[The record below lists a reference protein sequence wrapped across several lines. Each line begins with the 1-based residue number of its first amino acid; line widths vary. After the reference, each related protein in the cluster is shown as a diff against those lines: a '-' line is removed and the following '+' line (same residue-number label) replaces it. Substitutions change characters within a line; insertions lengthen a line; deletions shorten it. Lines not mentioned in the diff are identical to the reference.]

1 MTLTFT
7 EPTELLLEVVPSVR
21 SQSWQNSQIYGTPHS
36 RWCAYI
42 NQICLD
48 VFITWVKN
56 EYVSDAAVWF
66 SSAGIPSF
74 WEFVNGVGICFGE
87 QKVLLVPSE
96 AIDHKEL
103 EVPQEWVDI
112 PSWAADYYLAV
123 QITNNQEWVRVWGY
137 TTHQELKSPGNY
149 DPVDRTYC
157 LDARQI
163 TKDISAFFLTYQ
175 YCREA
180 QTKKAI
186 ASLPQLPQTQAE
198 NLVQRLGTPSV
209 TFPRLAVPFAVWGAL
224 LETEQSR
231 QSLYQHRQGIT
242 KINLTQWLK
251 GIFSPGW
258 QTLEA
263 VFELRSDNNALGLRN
278 YFGMKDATIRQAKLI
293 DLGMQL
299 QSTSVVLVI
308 ALVPDIDRQFIS
320 VRVQLHPAGQE
331 FYLPANI
338 KLVLRSEDRQV
349 LQEVQARSQDNFVQ
363 MLRFDV
369 ETGVTFNIQVE
380 LNNFQITENFIV

>member
-1 MTLTFT
+1 MTLIFT
-7 EPTELLLEVVPSVR
+7 EPTELLLEVMAGVR

-48 VFITWVKN
+48 VFLTWVKN
-56 EYVSDAAVWF
+56 EYVAEAAVWF

-74 WEFVNGVGICFGE
+74 WEFLNGVGICFGE
-87 QKVLLVPSE
+87 QKVVLVPSE

-137 TTHQELKSPGNY
+137 TTHQELKLSGNY

-157 LDARQI
+157 LDARHI

-186 ASLPQLPQTQAE
+186 ASLPELPQTQAE
-198 NLVQRLGTPSV
+198 NLVQRLGNPSV
-209 TFPRLAVPFAVWGAL
+209 TFPRQSAPFAVWGAL
-224 LETEQSR
+224 LGIEQSR
-231 QSLYQHRQGIT
+231 QKLYQQRQAMT
-242 KINLTQWLK
+242 QINLSQWLK
-251 GIFSPGW
+251 GIFAPGW

-263 VFELRSDNNALGLRN
+263 VFELKSNNNVLGLRN
-278 YFGMKDATIRQAKLI
+278 YLGVQEPAIKQAKLI

-299 QSTSVVLVI
+299 ESTSIVLLI

-338 KLVLRSEDRQV
+338 KLVLRSESGEV

-363 MLRFDV
+363 LLRFDV
-369 ETGVTFNIQVE
+369 ETGVTFNIQVQ
-380 LNNFQITENFIV
+380 LYNFQITENFIV